1 MAETET
7 TKQKRPSVEDANVII
22 GREGRKYMLA
32 ADSATR
38 VNQVTQAGAWQ
49 GFEPTTGNR
58 FILYEQIGDLNPHI
72 SIPLTKLSLS
82 LVKGIRFTSGDP
94 KVPVDEDLIKDFE
107 AWSKEINFR
116 SKLQTMTR
124 LIVKNGT
131 FVGKVEETKSATA
144 EGGKVFDFQPVMMK
158 YTTLLPKG
166 VKPGDKPDTVLMPPI
181 VTAYIN
187 EGDEKLQQQIKEDKL
202 IYAAIFPYDKPFVD
216 IYGRETYGIYGL
228 SLLDAIHDTFMR
240 YLDLVKGYT
249 EYIRKYGVGRYF
261 YNYSSL
267 EEILKDGDIDTVKK
281 LIAELRDTVQYIQEN
296 EDIVGCGFDIK
307 NLDQSGTNIDIVNF
321 KNSLET
327 DIQVG
332 LMQQPL
338 TMGRAEGTTYASGY
352 VSEADRLIVLEGLQE
367 MIQDLVNKQIIDKR
381 LVSMGKEPGLVKVVF
396 EELSQP
402 SIVFKDLL
410 LAYEDGIIARK
421 EIRTRAG
428 LEGDVSDQDIMEGR
442 ELIFTVQQ
450 SAMGA
455 VKSGDESNQDKDAIG
470 MEARKSSRLGTAMD
484 EKTTPTAPKNQ
495 TRSN

>member
-1 MAETET
+1 MVEKKSN
-7 TKQKRPSVEDANVII
+7 KQHTPIEDAEVIM
-22 GREGRKYMLA
+22 GREGKQYLLA
-32 ADSATR
+32 ADSASR
-38 VNQVTQAGAWQ
+38 VNQVSTAGAWQ
-49 GFEPTTGNR
+49 GFEPTTGNK
-58 FILYEQIGDLNPHI
+58 FILYEQMGDLNPHI

-82 LVKGIRFTSGDP
+82 LVKGIRFTSGD
-94 KVPVDEDLIKDFE
+94 VDNPADEELINDFKN
-107 AWSKEINFR
+107 WSKEISFR
-116 SKLQTMTR
+116 SKLQTLTR

-131 FVGKVEETKSATA
+131 FVGKVVETKSATA

-166 VKPGDKPDTVLMPPI
+166 VKPGDKPDTVMTPPI
-181 VTAYIN
+181 VIAYIN
-187 EGDEKLQQQIKEDKL
+187 EGDEKLEQKIKENEL
-202 IYAAIFPYDKPFVD
+202 IYGAIFPYDKPVVD
-216 IYGRETYGIYGL
+216 IYGRETYGIYGI
-228 SLLDAIHDTFMR
+228 SVLDAVHDTFMR

-249 EYIRKYGVGRYF
+249 EYIRKYGIGRYF

-267 EEILKDGDIDTVKK
+267 EEILKEGDIDTVKK

-307 NLDQSGTNIDIVNF
+307 NLDQTGTNIDIVNF
-321 KNSLET
+321 KQSLET

-332 LMQQPL
+332 LLQQPL

-367 MIQDLVNKQIIDKR
+367 MIQDFVNKEIIDKR
-381 LVSMGKEPGLVKVVF
+381 LVALGKEPGFVKVVF

-428 LEGDVSDQDIMEGR
+428 LDGDVSDQDILEGR
-442 ELIFTVQQ
+442 ELLAQIAMQSMGQVQQ
-450 SAMGA
+450 S
-455 VKSGDESNQDKDAIG
+455 DESKQDKDAKG
-470 MEARKSSRLGTAMD
+470 MEARKSSRLGTAID
-484 EKTTPTAPKNQ
+484 EKTTPTAPSKNP
-495 TRSN
+495 SKSG